1 MAAVFP
7 PTSVTMIAKIRDLGP
22 GGDSAQWVRFW
33 NMYSLAIRQ
42 FAAFKGGEENADDIV
57 MQVLGKL
64 VDVLREGKY
73 TPEKGKFHSYLASMI
88 VNEVHMAHRREMAR
102 AGDRKVS
109 IDSSSATGEGD
120 ETDSL
125 ASTLAAPQES
135 QEQLDEDWQRAVL
148 KSATEH
154 VLSKTALSERD
165 RAVYRAY
172 ALDGRDIGDVA
183 SEFGISRNLVSQI
196 KVRIDRRIVAIGRE
210 LAGRDRLRM

>member
-22 GGDSAQWVRFW
+22 GEDSAQWVRFW

-64 VDVLREGKY
+64 VEVLRSGQY
-73 TPEKGKFHSYLASMI
+73 TPEKGQFHSYLATMI
-88 VNEVHMAHRREMAR
+88 VNEVRMAHRRSQAR
-102 AGDRKVS
+102 ADDRKVS
-109 IDSSSATGEGD
+109 MDATSTSDDGG
-120 ETDSL
+120 ETDAL
-125 ASTLAAPQES
+125 TETIAAPEETQA
-135 QEQLDEDWQRAVL
+135 QIDEDWRRAVL

-154 VLSKTALSERD
+154 VLTKTALSERD

-183 SEFGISRNLVSQI
+183 REFGISRNYVSQI
-196 KVRIDRRIVAIGRE
+196 KIRIDKRIVAFGKE
-210 LAGRDRLRM
+210 LASKDRV